1 MPFKILPWDHDKG
14 FIAAATQKSFVWNFV
29 LDMFEAALLST
40 LKEMNCCLMIN
51 RCENCSTSS
60 SSFFNFNSSLW
71 IPCELEF
78 RHCTAIADPFKK
90 HLYIL
95 CWTFVMLCM
104 KCAVSCSTIH
114 SSPVNSRSSLKR
126 LKNPTD
132 FLVIRN
138 DKFEVPRPTHC
149 PKLPR
154 LTPSKKLV
162 VSLSWNCFLS
172 SKSFFDLH

>member
-1 MPFKILPWDHDKG
+1 MNFRFKGQMQGIEIIHMIHTRLKMALFTHMPFKILPWDHDKG

-114 SSPVNSRSSLKR
+114 SSPVNSRSSL
-126 LKNPTD
+126 NG
-132 FLVIRN
+132 
-138 DKFEVPRPTHC
+138 
-149 PKLPR
+149 
-154 LTPSKKLV
+154 
-162 VSLSWNCFLS
+162 
-172 SKSFFDLH
+172 

>member
-1 MPFKILPWDHDKG
+1 
-14 FIAAATQKSFVWNFV
+14 
-29 LDMFEAALLST
+29 MFEAALLST

-51 RCENCSTSS
+51 RCENCST
-60 SSFFNFNSSLW
+60 
-71 IPCELEF
+71 
-78 RHCTAIADPFKK
+78 DV
-90 HLYIL
+90 IL
-95 CWTFVMLCM
+95 PP
-104 KCAVSCSTIH
+104 H
-114 SSPVNSRSSLKR
+114 PRSSTLILPYEFHVNLNFGIVPQLLIHLKNICIFCAEHLWCYAWNVPFRVRQYTPHLSTPAPLFKR

-138 DKFEVPRPTHC
+138 DKFEVPRPTHS